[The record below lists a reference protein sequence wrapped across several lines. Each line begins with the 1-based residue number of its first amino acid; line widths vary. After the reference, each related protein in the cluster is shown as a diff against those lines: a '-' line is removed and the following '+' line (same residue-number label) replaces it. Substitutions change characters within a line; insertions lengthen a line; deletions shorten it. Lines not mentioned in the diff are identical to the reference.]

1 MPGLLYRVQQFVR
14 AVRTPPLSP
23 TEAQRAHDF
32 LGDRA
37 FALYQ
42 TMPRGDQRH
51 ALNIFDALVAQ
62 GYRDRPLLE
71 AALLHDVAKRNLG
84 LGYRTGVI
92 FLNRLSS
99 DALARVGRPNPADWR
114 YPFYVSLH
122 HPEMGAELAARAGVT
137 EPTLTL
143 IRAHQSTQAQFQHAP
158 FSDWQRALKALDDVN

>member
-1 MPGLLYRVQQFVR
+1 MPGLWYRVQQFAR
-14 AVRTPPLSP
+14 AVGTPPLTR
-23 TEAQRAHDF
+23 TENERIQEF
-32 LGDRA
+32 LGERG

-51 ALNIFDALVAQ
+51 ALNIFDALRAQ

-84 LGYRTGVI
+84 LGYRAGVI
-92 FLNRLSS
+92 LLKKLSPG
-99 DALARVGRPNPADWR
+99 ALARVARANPNDWR

-122 HPEMGAELAARAGVT
+122 HPEMGAELAAQAGVT

-143 IRAHQSTQAQFQHAP
+143 MRAHQDSALQFENTQVCE
-158 FSDWQRALKALDDVN
+158 WQRALKGLDDVN

>member
-1 MPGLLYRVQQFVR
+1 MPGLFYRAQQFVR

-23 TEAQRAHDF
+23 TEEKRVHDF

-51 ALNIFDALVAQ
+51 ALTIFDGLTAQ

-92 FLNRLSS
+92 LLNKVSP
-99 DALARVGRPNPADWR
+99 DALARVARANPNDWR

-122 HPEMGAELAARAGVT
+122 HPEMGAQLAAQAGIT
-137 EPTLTL
+137 EPTLAL
-143 IRAHQSTQAQFQHAP
+143 IRAHQSTLPQFQDAQLGE
-158 FSDWQRALKALDDVN
+158 WQRALKALDDVN

>member
-1 MPGLLYRVQQFVR
+1 MPGVLYRAQQFWR
-14 AVRTPPLSP
+14 AVRTPPLSQ
-23 TEAQRAHDF
+23 TEKGRVRAF

-42 TMPRGDQRH
+42 TMPHGDQRH
-51 ALNIFDALVAQ
+51 ALVIFDALVAQ
-62 GYRDRPLLE
+62 EDRARPLLE

-92 FLNRLSS
+92 LLNKFSPG
-99 DALARVGRPNPADWR
+99 ALAKVARPNPNDWR

-122 HPEMGAELAARAGVT
+122 HPALGAQLAAQAGIT

-143 IRAHQSTQAQFQHAP
+143 MRAHQIDAPQFEDSQLAEWH
-158 FSDWQRALKALDDVN
+158 RTLKALDDVN

>member
-1 MPGLLYRVQQFVR
+1 MPGLVYRVQQFVR
-14 AVRTPPLSP
+14 AVRTPPLNP
-23 TEAQRAHDF
+23 TEDKRVRDF

-51 ALNIFDALVAQ
+51 ALNIFDGLLAQ

-92 FLNRLSS
+92 LLNKLSPG
-99 DALARVGRPNPADWR
+99 ALARVARDTPNDWR

-122 HPEMGAELAARAGVT
+122 HPEMGAQLAAQAGIT

-143 IRAHQSTQAQFQHAP
+143 IRAHQDPVMPFQDAQLRA
-158 FSDWQRALKALDDVN
+158 WQRALKQLDDVN